1 MSAFTQADLD
11 ALEVAIASGQ
21 MEVRIG
27 DRKVVY
33 RTLEEMLRI
42 RTLMR
47 ESLGVVVDADV
58 PTRRYLEYGRDDTTS
73 TE

>member
-11 ALEVAIASGQ
+11 ALEQAIASGQ

-33 RTLEEMLRI
+33 RTLKEMLEI
-42 RTLMR
+42 RTMMR
-47 ESLGVVVDADV
+47 SSLGIDNDADT
-58 PTRRYLEYGRDDTTS
+58 PTRRYLEYGRES
-73 TE
+73 S